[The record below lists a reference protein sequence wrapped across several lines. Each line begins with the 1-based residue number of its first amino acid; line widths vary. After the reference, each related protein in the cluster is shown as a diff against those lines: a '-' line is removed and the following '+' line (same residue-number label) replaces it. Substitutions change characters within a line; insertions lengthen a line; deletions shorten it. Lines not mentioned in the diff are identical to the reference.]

1 MFWWLI
7 AFHVF
12 LTNER
17 ISFVDFTRSLWLL
30 CHRPARFREDFA
42 TMRCPRKSVVT
53 ANAQGEKMMHSCYV
67 VAVRWDAEDVFVGE
81 GNSLKQLP
89 KISTFFQSFFWT
101 RNLKG
106 RKLLLTHLLTDSFV
120 QVQLLR
126 VMESS
131 EMLGTCEK
139 REESVGSFLDVDTTE
154 DPPCK
159 FGTSSKD
166 GVFQKAPWH
175 SGTALT

>member
-1 MFWWLI
+1 M
-7 AFHVF
+7 
-12 LTNER
+12 
-17 ISFVDFTRSLWLL
+17 
-30 CHRPARFREDFA
+30 
-42 TMRCPRKSVVT
+42 
-53 ANAQGEKMMHSCYV
+53 
-67 VAVRWDAEDVFVGE
+67 
-81 GNSLKQLP
+81 QL
-89 KISTFFQSFFWT
+89 S
-101 RNLKG
+101 
-106 RKLLLTHLLTDSFV
+106 
-120 QVQLLR
+120 R

-139 REESVGSFLDVDTTE
+139 RSVGSFLDVDTME